1 MLKINQILT
10 EKISTDHKIIAQWF
24 EHKFAE
30 FPAVFY
36 NSIDLRHSGFKI
48 APIDTN
54 CFPAGFNNL
63 SLASKKKS
71 IAVALEFLN
80 QNFAAAN
87 NILIIPENHTRN
99 LRYFKNIL
107 ILKEILEACGRK
119 VIIGSMI
126 PELTAITKIDL
137 EDGSNVDLHPLIK
150 KQDKIIT
157 IDGFCPDLMISNNDF
172 TDGPPDILTNITQ
185 PIIPRVEIGW
195 YQRTKSNHFD
205 IYNQLA
211 KELCDLIKL
220 DHWLISSIHSHFK
233 NLDFKQRLGISDLA
247 DEVEIILAKI
257 AKKYQEYNI
266 SDQPYCYIKSNSG
279 TYGMAIMS
287 VFSKQA
293 VLEINKKERNKMNVQ
308 KNSVQNTNVIIQ
320 EGIRTVDLIH
330 NQIAEP
336 MIYMINGQVTG
347 NLFRIN
353 NSRNNAIN
361 LNANGASF
369 ADLEN
374 LNDDQINLG
383 LGKNN
388 IQKIY
393 SLIARLAALAAAI
406 ENKFSKIS
414 DTISKF

>member
-10 EKISTDHKIIAQWF
+10 EKISANCKIIEQWF
-24 EHKFAE
+24 EDKFIE

-63 SLASKKKS
+63 GFDSRKKA
-71 IAVALEFLN
+71 IAIALEFLDK
-80 QNFAAAN
+80 NFPSAK

-99 LRYFKNIL
+99 LRYFDNIL
-107 ILKEILEACGRK
+107 ILQEILKSCGRN
-119 VIIGSMI
+119 VMVGSMI
-126 PELTAITKIDL
+126 SELTAITK
-137 EDGSNVDLHPLIK
+137 VDSKNGIAVELHPLIK
-150 KQDKIIT
+150 KVDKLTT
-157 IDGFCPDLMISNNDF
+157 IDGFEPDLIISNNDF
-172 TDGPPDILTNITQ
+172 TDGAPQILSNITQ

-195 YQRTKSNHFD
+195 YQRAKSSHFD

-211 KELCDLIKL
+211 KELCELIKL
-220 DHWLISSIHSHFK
+220 DYWLISSIHSHFE
-233 NLDFKQRLGISDLA
+233 NLDFKQRFGIQDLA
-247 DEVEIILAKI
+247 DEVEKLLAKI
-257 AKKYQEYNI
+257 AQKYQQYNI

-287 VFSKQA
+287 VFSKQD
-293 VLEINKKERNKMNVQ
+293 VLDINKKERSKMNML
-308 KNSVQNTNVIIQ
+308 KNSVQNTSVIIQ
-320 EGIRTVDLIH
+320 EGIRTIDLIN

-336 MIYMINGQVTG
+336 MIYMINGQVIG

-353 NSRNNAIN
+353 NSRDNAIN

-369 ADLEN
+369 ADLEE
-374 LNDDQINLG
+374 LNDNQINLG
-383 LGKNN
+383 TNKND

-393 SLIARLAALAAAI
+393 SLIARLAALAAAV
-406 ENKFSKIS
+406 ENNQITGSAKN
-414 DTISKF
+414 

>member
-10 EKISTDHKIIAQWF
+10 EKISTNHKIIEQWF

-36 NSIDLRHSGFKI
+36 NSVDLRHSGFKI

-63 SLASKKKS
+63 GVESKKKS
-71 IAVALEFLN
+71 IDVALEFLN
-80 QNFAAAN
+80 QNFAQKNNQKNNSAN

-99 LRYFKNIL
+99 LRYFKNII
-107 ILKEILEACGRK
+107 ILKEILETCGRK
-119 VIIGSMI
+119 VVIGSMI
-126 PELTAITKIDL
+126 PELTEVTKIDL
-137 EDGSNVDLHPLIK
+137 EDNLSVNLHPLTK
-150 KQDKIIT
+150 KQDKITT
-157 IDGFCPDLMISNNDF
+157 IDGFCPDLIISNNDF
-172 TDGPPDILTNITQ
+172 TDGPPTILSNISQ
-185 PIIPRVEIGW
+185 PIIPKVEIGW

-211 KELCDLIKL
+211 KELCELIKL
-220 DHWLISSIHSHFK
+220 DYWLISSIHSHFE
-233 NLDFKQRLGISDLA
+233 NIDFKQRLGISDLA
-247 DEVEIILAKI
+247 DEVEIVLAKI
-257 AKKYQEYNI
+257 AKKYQEYDI
-266 SDQPYCYIKSNSG
+266 LDQPYCYIKSNSG

-287 VFSKQA
+287 VFSKQD

-320 EGIRTVDLIH
+320 EGIRTTDLIN

-336 MIYMINGQVTG
+336 MIYMINGKVIG

-353 NSRNNAIN
+353 DSRNNTIN
-361 LNANGASF
+361 LNAAGASF

-374 LNDDQINLG
+374 LNDQQINLG
-383 LGKNN
+383 SNKND

-393 SLIARLAALAAAI
+393 SLISRLAALAAAN
-406 ENKFSKIS
+406 ENK
-414 DTISKF
+414 